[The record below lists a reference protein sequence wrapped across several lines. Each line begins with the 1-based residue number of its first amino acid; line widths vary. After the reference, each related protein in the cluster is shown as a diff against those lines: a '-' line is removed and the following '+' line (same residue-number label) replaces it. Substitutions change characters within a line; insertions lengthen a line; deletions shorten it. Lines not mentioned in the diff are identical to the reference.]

1 MPIII
6 INMYLR
12 KMPKVELH
20 VHLDGSVN
28 LDLIKSLSGDNS
40 DNIIES
46 SNCYASN
53 LFYTKD
59 IFEIIGVK
67 GRHTVKTW
75 YGDIILYTKV
85 GTYS

>member
-1 MPIII
+1 M
-6 INMYLR
+6 R
-12 KMPKVELH
+12 TEEKKKSQVKMNDVITL
-20 VHLDGSVN
+20 L
-28 LDLIKSLSGDNS
+28 GDVVASTGCRVLYSSYS